1 MDLSGQP
8 FDLSALRGKVVI
20 VNFWATWCPPCRREM
35 PELDKFYRE
44 HHDQGVEMIAVSDER
59 SRARGDVRKVMQRFT
74 FPAAM
79 IGDAKVNGFGEPDA
93 LPITY
98 VIDAQGVIRAKFLGG
113 KPQVTEK
120 SLSDAVIPLLPAK

>member
-1 MDLSGQP
+1 
-8 FDLSALRGKVVI
+8 
-20 VNFWATWCPPCRREM
+20 
-35 PELDKFYRE
+35 
-44 HHDQGVEMIAVSDER
+44 MIAVSDER